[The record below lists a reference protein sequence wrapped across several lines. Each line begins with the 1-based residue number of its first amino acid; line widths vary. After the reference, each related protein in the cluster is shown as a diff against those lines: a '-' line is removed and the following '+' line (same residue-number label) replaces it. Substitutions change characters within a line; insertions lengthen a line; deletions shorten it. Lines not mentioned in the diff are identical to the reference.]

1 MANTR
6 GLAQP
11 VDGHVAGAMALP
23 ALLQWTRRIYRWL
36 HQGWESKRVQH
47 GVASVL
53 VTIFVG
59 ALLLIELRRLGLLP
73 IAWIPSNHF
82 HAVRLGFNLLLVV
95 EVIGLVFGLTG
106 SPGRTLG
113 RQFEILS
120 LILLRQSLKELVNA
134 SEPLRWDALRAF
146 VAPMVADAAGAV
158 AVFALVGLFYRLQR
172 EGDQEPA
179 ERTPELFAAS
189 KEAVALA
196 VLVIFLILAG
206 RGVTA
211 ALLAQE
217 GAAAYDTFFETLY
230 TVLVFAD
237 LTIVFLSLR
246 HSFTYESVFRSSGYA
261 VVTVLIRIA
270 LTAPPF
276 LNAGLGVGATLLG
289 IGLAAAYPHTAEA
302 PRPPEPVPARGGA
315 TR

>member
-1 MANTR
+1 
-6 GLAQP
+6 
-11 VDGHVAGAMALP
+11 MALP
-23 ALLQWTRRIYRWL
+23 APLALVRRVYRRL
-36 HQGWESKRVQH
+36 HRGWESKRVQQM
-47 GVASVL
+47 VATAL
-53 VTIFVG
+53 IAIFVG

-73 IAWIPSNHF
+73 FFEWLPSNHF

-120 LILLRQSLKELVNA
+120 LILLRQSLKELVHA
-134 SEPLRWDALRAF
+134 SEPLRWEALRPF
-146 VAPMVADAAGAV
+146 VWPMVADAAGAV
-158 AVFALVGLFYRLQR
+158 AVFALVGLFYRLQSD
-172 EGDQEPA
+172 GDEETE

-196 VLVIFLILAG
+196 VLLIFLILAG
-206 RGVTA
+206 RGVSD
-211 ALLAQE
+211 ALLRQE
-217 GAAAYDTFFETLY
+217 GAAAYDSFFETLY

-246 HSFTYESVFRSSGYA
+246 HSFSYENVFRSSGYA

-270 LTAPPF
+270 LTAPPY
-276 LNAGLGVGATLLG
+276 LNAALGVGATVLG
-289 IGLAAAYPHTAEA
+289 IALAAAYRGTAEA
-302 PRPPEPVPARGGA
+302 PRPPEPVAGTGTGREAQPKRG
-315 TR
+315 R

>member
-1 MANTR
+1 
-6 GLAQP
+6 
-11 VDGHVAGAMALP
+11 MALP
-23 ALLQWTRRIYRWL
+23 APLAWTHRFYRWL
-36 HQGWESKRVQH
+36 HRGWESKPVQH
-47 GVASVL
+47 GVATLL
-53 VTIFVG
+53 VAVFVG

-95 EVIGLVFGLTG
+95 EVVGLVFGLTG

-134 SEPLRWDALRAF
+134 SEPLRWEALRPF
-146 VAPMVADAAGAV
+146 VAPMLADAAGAV
-158 AVFALVGLFYRLQR
+158 AVFALVGLFYKLQR
-172 EGDQEPA
+172 GGDEQTA
-179 ERTPELFAAS
+179 ERTPELFAVS
-189 KEAVALA
+189 KEAVALV
-196 VLVIFLILAG
+196 VLLVFLILAG
-206 RGVTA
+206 RGVA
-211 ALLAQE
+211 DAVLAHE
-217 GAAAYDTFFETLY
+217 GAAAYDNFFATLY

-246 HSFTYESVFRSSGYA
+246 HSFSYENVFRSSGYA

-276 LNAGLGVGATLLG
+276 LSAGLGVGATLLG
-289 IGLAAAYPHTAEA
+289 IALAAAYPGTAEA
-302 PRPPEPVPARGGA
+302 PRPPEPVPDHAGEKRS
-315 TR
+315 

>member
-1 MANTR
+1 
-6 GLAQP
+6 
-11 VDGHVAGAMALP
+11 MALP
-23 ALLQWTRRIYRWL
+23 APLVWVRRVYRWL
-36 HQGWESKRVQH
+36 HRGWESKRVQH
-47 GVASVL
+47 WVATAL
-53 VTIFVG
+53 VIIFVG
-59 ALLLIELRRLGLLP
+59 ALILIELRRLNLLQ
-73 IAWIPSNHF
+73 ISWLPSNHF

-95 EVIGLVFGLTG
+95 EVVGLVFGLTG

-134 SEPLRWDALRAF
+134 PEPLKWEALREF
-146 VAPMVADAAGAV
+146 VWPMVADAAGAV

-172 EGDQEPA
+172 EGDEEGV

-196 VLVIFLILAG
+196 VLVIFLVLAG
-206 RGVTA
+206 LGVGGA
-211 ALLAQE
+211 VFRHE
-217 GAAAYDTFFETLY
+217 GAAAYDGFFATLY

-246 HSFTYESVFRSSGYA
+246 HSFSYENVFRSSGYA

-270 LTAPPF
+270 LTAPPY
-276 LNAGLGVGATLLG
+276 LSAGLGVGATLLG
-289 IGLAAAYPHTAEA
+289 IALAAAYPRTAEA
-302 PRPPEPVPARGGA
+302 PRPPEPVAGNARDPEPKKS
-315 TR
+315 R